1 MAIYGSRPLWPKGAH
16 LDGGLLIA
24 LFVVMPRVRLGAQQC
39 RIHALG
45 VDPRCSRDHLR
56 AIEVREV
63 IIGSPRMPSD
73 SHSRLTLPS
82 TVGVV

>member
-1 MAIYGSRPLWPKGAH
+1 MHRAAGGPSAGHKPKSINLAKST
-16 LDGGLLIA
+16 
-24 LFVVMPRVRLGAQQC
+24 RVRLGAQQC
-39 RIHALG
+39 RIHAPG

-63 IIGSPRMPSD
+63 IIGSHRMPSD
-73 SHSRLTLPS
+73 SHSRVTLPS